1 MKLLVVNDCKDSI
14 SEEFL
19 QKWIAQIST
28 DLIKKNILKPEL
40 TKKELS
46 VVLLDERDAKKIN
59 WQFRTRD
66 YAADVLSF
74 QTEDPEGFGEL
85 IMCPQVIRRQAIE
98 NKIKYEHEMAYMILH
113 GVLHLLGFDHEKGP
127 EDEKKMFSIQDEIFE
142 KHMLK
147 KTKSAP
153 KTKAKVA
160 VLKTSPKT
168 SSKAKANVKLA
179 AKSKVKA
186 TRPTKT
192 TSKKSKK

>member
-147 KTKSAP
+147 KTKSAA
-153 KTKAKVA
+153 KTKKKVA
-160 VLKTSPKT
+160 VLKASPKL
-168 SSKAKANVKLA
+168 SSKAKTMAKPAV
-179 AKSKVKA
+179 KSKVKA
-186 TRPTKT
+186 ARPTKT